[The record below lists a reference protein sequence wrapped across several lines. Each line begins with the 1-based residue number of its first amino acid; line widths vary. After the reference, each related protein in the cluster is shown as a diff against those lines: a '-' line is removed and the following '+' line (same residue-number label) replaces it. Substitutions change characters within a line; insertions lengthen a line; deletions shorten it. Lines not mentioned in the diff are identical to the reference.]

1 MNAVAERRLAVM
13 TARRDVLVWVGAALV
28 LIGIAWLG
36 PLMFDQL
43 TFFGDQEQEADA
55 EAARSLM
62 WLPALLLAAG
72 AGALAMSGRMLHA
85 AIAALPLAAVAL
97 AWTTPDALYQLLA
110 YGITAPIVIGALL
123 ATMVPLGHAAP
134 GPLVLGV
141 IVIATALA
149 ILATPV
155 LGGLAVLTLL
165 TWWQLS
171 GPAGVRWGH
180 RR

>member
-1 MNAVAERRLAVM
+1 MNAVAERRLADM

-28 LIGIAWLG
+28 LVGITWLA

-43 TFFGDQEQEADA
+43 TFFGDQEQEVDA

-62 WLPALLLAAG
+62 GWPALLLAAG
-72 AGALAMSGRMLHA
+72 AGSIAMSGRMLHA
-85 AIAALPLAAVAL
+85 AVAAL
-97 AWTTPDALYQLLA
+97 TPDALYQLLA

-123 ATMVPLGHAAP
+123 AAITPLGHAAP
-134 GPLVLGV
+134 RPLVLGV
-141 IVIATALA
+141 IVIAAALA

-155 LGGLAVLTLL
+155 LGGVAVLTLL

-171 GPAGVRWGH
+171 SPAGVRWGL